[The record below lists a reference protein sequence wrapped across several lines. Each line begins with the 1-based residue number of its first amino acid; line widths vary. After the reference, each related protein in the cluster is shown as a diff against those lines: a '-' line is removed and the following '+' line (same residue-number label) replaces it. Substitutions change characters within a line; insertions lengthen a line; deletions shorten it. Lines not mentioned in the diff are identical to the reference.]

1 MPKQSYALE
10 PNGPKRLQIS
20 WGAFWKN
27 ITITLDGSTIGTI
40 PDQKA
45 LRQGSTFPLPDGST
59 LSVQLLQSLAGAELR
74 VLRDGKPLPGS
85 ASDPE
90 SRLKV
95 AAGVIFFIVGLNILL
110 GLIAVFFQV
119 DFLLQLGLGWF
130 SVIFGLVFL
139 FLGIFTQRRSQVA
152 LIIAIVLFGLDG
164 LLGIVGAVMAGYAP
178 SIPGL
183 FMRILLLIPMIQGV
197 SAIKQLK
204 QQEGG

>member
-40 PDQKA
+40 PDQKT
-45 LRQGSTFPLPDGST
+45 LSQGSTFPLPDGST

-74 VLRDGKPLPGS
+74 DGKPLPGS

-95 AAGVIFFIVGLNILL
+95 AAGVILFIVGLNILL

>member
-45 LRQGSTFPLPDGST
+45 LRQGSTFPLTDGST
-59 LSVQLLQSLAGAELR
+59 LSVQLLQSLAGAE
-74 VLRDGKPLPGS
+74 LRDGKPLPGS

-139 FLGIFTQRRSQVA
+139 FPGIFTQRRSQVA

>member
-20 WGAFWKN
+20 WGTFWKN
-27 ITITLDGSTIGTI
+27 ITVTLDGSLIGTI

-45 LRQGSTFPLPDGST
+45 LRQGRQFTLPDGST
-59 LSVQLLQSLAGAELR
+59 LSVQFSQNLAGAELR
-74 VLRDGKPLPGS
+74 VLRNGQPLPGS

-95 AAGVIFFIVGLNILL
+95 AAGVIFFVTGLNILL